1 MTSGCS
7 FKTRV
12 AALEITLETAEGDLK
27 DLDSLHAKTCAD
39 VRGRKDDLAA
49 AKERTRA
56 VQESISNPSGKK
68 LSRVEDVKKLREEL
82 AGLNLKVEER
92 AALEARVKVELG
104 AVMETKKA
112 LVEEREQNE
121 VENRELVV
129 KRDRLVH
136 EIEAAK
142 ADGRGASRQLFASN
156 RIIATVLTLV
166 FQRQKL
172 HLLPLRRPNPRLMR
186 CHVSWRRS

>member
-1 MTSGCS
+1 M
-7 FKTRV
+7 
-12 AALEITLETAEGDLK
+12 
-27 DLDSLHAKTCAD
+27 
-39 VRGRKDDLAA
+39 AA

-112 LVEEREQNE
+112 LVEEREQIE
-121 VENRELVV
+121 VGNRELVV
-129 KRDRLVH
+129 KRDRLMH

-156 RIIATVLTLV
+156 RIIATVLTLM
-166 FQRQKL
+166 FQRHKL